1 MSRIPRACTAC
12 TSARKSAALPYAG
25 FTARQSRTAYGDRER
40 ALVVSLADRMDRHQP
55 KHVGSGSLDAVQ
67 ALDHALECALGEK
80 SRTNTSYSPLRATQE
95 VSGANAGAGTCPG
108 VGWAATNSPAA
119 RRKQEKRLSM

>member
-1 MSRIPRACTAC
+1 LWFRSPIGWIGISQS
-12 TSARKSAALPYAG
+12 TSAPEAWMS
-25 FTARQSRTAYGDRER
+25 SRPSITP
-40 ALVVSLADRMDRHQP
+40 LNV
-55 KHVGSGSLDAVQ
+55 
-67 ALDHALECALGEK
+67 ALGEK

-95 VSGANAGAGTCPG
+95 VSGANAGAGTYPG